1 MFARQR
7 LHQQLLTHMIIQITS
22 ISAEKAVGFT
32 EHSATAKQFGKQF
45 QYHLLKMQSALS
57 D

>member
-1 MFARQR
+1 
-7 LHQQLLTHMIIQITS
+7 MIIQITS